1 MKTLRWLP
9 SLLLLLVCA
18 LDAGAAEL
26 AVPRDGYR
34 IGANDII
41 RIQVFGE
48 DDLTVESR
56 VSGEGKI
63 NYPLLGVLQMEG
75 RTIEE
80 LQQELTV
87 RLANGY
93 VRHP

>member
-34 IGANDII
+34 IGALCI
-41 RIQVFGE
+41 
-48 DDLTVESR
+48 
-56 VSGEGKI
+56 
-63 NYPLLGVLQMEG
+63 LGSSPVA
-75 RTIEE
+75 
-80 LQQELTV
+80 
-87 RLANGY
+87 LALVGGH
-93 VRHP
+93 RPSFQPF